1 MRIIVFAVFCIM
13 FPVSFRAQS
22 AQTENL
28 VIVTLDGFRWQELF
42 HGADSILISTEK
54 YTEDI
59 KGMKEKFWSDNMAD
73 RRSKLMPFIWSTI
86 ADKGQIFGN
95 RDYGNF
101 VNNANPHW
109 FSYPGYNEIFT
120 GYPDS
125 AINSND
131 KIPNPHENVLEFL
144 NKQQAFRGKIA
155 AFTSWDVFPAIL
167 NENRSGVY
175 VNSAYEKVQMPGPVF
190 SLLDE
195 MQYTTYRPLGDG
207 VRPDLL
213 TYYIGK
219 EYIRAKMPRVI
230 YLSFDETDDMAHGGR
245 YDLYLQAANM
255 ADRLIG
261 DLWNFL
267 QFMPAYQNKTALLIT
282 TDHGRGDLIKDQWR
296 DHGTKVEDANQI
308 WIALMGPTIRPL
320 GENKSKG
327 QWYQAQLAATIAA
340 LLGVEF
346 KSNHPVAQPLDVA
359 GRK

>member
-1 MRIIVFAVFCIM
+1 
-13 FPVSFRAQS
+13 
-22 AQTENL
+22 
-28 VIVTLDGFRWQELF
+28 
-42 HGADSILISTEK
+42 
-54 YTEDI
+54 
-59 KGMKEKFWSDNMAD
+59 
-73 RRSKLMPFIWSTI
+73 
-86 ADKGQIFGN
+86 
-95 RDYGNF
+95 
-101 VNNANPHW
+101 
-109 FSYPGYNEIFT
+109 
-120 GYPDS
+120 
-125 AINSND
+125 
-131 KIPNPHENVLEFL
+131 
-144 NKQQAFRGKIA
+144 
-155 AFTSWDVFPAIL
+155 
-167 NENRSGVY
+167 
-175 VNSAYEKVQMPGPVF
+175 
-190 SLLDE
+190 
-195 MQYTTYRPLGDG
+195 
-207 VRPDLL
+207 
-213 TYYIGK
+213 
-219 EYIRAKMPRVI
+219 MPRVI